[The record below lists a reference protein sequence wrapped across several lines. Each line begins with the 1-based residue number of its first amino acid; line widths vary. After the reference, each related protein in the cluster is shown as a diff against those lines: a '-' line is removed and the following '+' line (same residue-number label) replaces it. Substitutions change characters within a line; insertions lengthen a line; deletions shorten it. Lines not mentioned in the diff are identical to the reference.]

1 MKEADNILR
10 ILIEAKEAL
19 NQNDPYKLKQL
30 SNQTIHTATIY
41 QDPDNI
47 IVAVLIYTLGKLI
60 ERDNYKQ
67 MDSWNEFYSSL
78 LKNFDLSI
86 KGLKENNIEK
96 FRLGVGKIRN
106 SINNLDTNL
115 SKYIK
120 DVFQKAEINKAFK
133 IYEHGLSAEK
143 TAELL
148 GVSLWDMAS
157 YIGQSSI
164 SEAKIIDSMPVNKR
178 IKIAEDIFS

>member
-1 MKEADNILR
+1 M
-10 ILIEAKEAL
+10 LISA
-19 NQNDPYKLKQL
+19 
-30 SNQTIHTATIY
+30 
-41 QDPDNI
+41 
-47 IVAVLIYTLGKLI
+47 
-60 ERDNYKQ
+60 
-67 MDSWNEFYSSL
+67 L